1 MILCQVTKLQQ
12 AQGAERLC
20 LRLTEEGEEGGD
32 CSSTSLPV
40 SPLTREYQGV
50 RMSGSNFHSQARMI
64 R

>member
-1 MILCQVTKLQQ
+1 MTKLQQ

-20 LRLTEEGEEGGD
+20 LRLTEEGEGGD
-32 CSSTSLPV
+32 GSSTSLPV